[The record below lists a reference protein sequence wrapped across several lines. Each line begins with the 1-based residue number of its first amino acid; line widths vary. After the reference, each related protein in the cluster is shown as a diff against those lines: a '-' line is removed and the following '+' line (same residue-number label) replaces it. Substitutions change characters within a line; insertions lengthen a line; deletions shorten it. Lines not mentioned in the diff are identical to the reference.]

1 MEPTHLERALAAA
14 PERPVASLAA
24 AGEEYFLF
32 RLGALTL
39 GVRSRLV
46 REVARRG
53 PVTPL
58 PRAPP
63 FLLGVIGH
71 RGEVLPLVDLL
82 RFLGQGEARTSARSR
97 VFVGVVGTSVVGFTA
112 DEVVGLRALEPGQV
126 LPPPASGPRVQDFVA
141 GVAALP
147 GLGTV
152 PLLALERVV
161 ESARQKVQAR

>member
-1 MEPTHLERALAAA
+1 MDSTHLERALAAA
-14 PERPVASLAA
+14 PERPAASSTA

-32 RLGALTL
+32 KAGGLTL

-46 REVARRG
+46 REVTRRG
-53 PVTPL
+53 PLTPL
-58 PRAPP
+58 PRAPA

-71 RGEVLPLVDLL
+71 RGEVFPLVDLL
-82 RFLGQGEARTSARSR
+82 RLLGQGESRSSARSR
-97 VFVGVVGTSVVGFTA
+97 VFVGAVGTSVVAFTT
-112 DEVVGLRALEPGQV
+112 DEIVGLRALPASAV
-126 LPPPASGPRVQDFVA
+126 LPPPASGPRGQDLVA

-161 ESARQKVQAR
+161 ETARQKVQAR